1 MPASPRMRGR
11 PGRLSY
17 QLVFLGILVV
27 AAGARAASGAGGGA
41 TPARSGTA
49 AAFRDQGSGVQVV
62 ARVAVP
68 ATVGGRGTAAI
79 VAQALAEQGWPLA
92 VLDSVK
98 GAVASQWLYFRQG
111 ANTLAARP
119 GASQPSTASCWIRV
133 RLVAQPM
140 PTTRDSLLMG
150 AQAWLGERVG
160 TGAAL
165 EYARSLF
172 DALEKDVLTGGP
184 AVRAGEGN
192 LKRLL
197 NYTPEGD
204 FLVCGAHATPTD
216 HM

>member
-1 MPASPRMRGR
+1 MPASARMRGR

-17 QLVFLGILVV
+17 RVVLLGMLVV
-27 AAGARAASGAGGGA
+27 AAGTRSAAGAGGGA
-41 TPARSGTA
+41 TPSRSGSA
-49 AAFRDQGSGVQVV
+49 ASPRDQGSGVQVV

-79 VAQALAEQGWPLA
+79 AAQALADQGWPLA

-111 ANTLAARP
+111 TNTLAARP
-119 GASQPSTASCWIRV
+119 GASQPSGGACWIRV

-150 AQAWLGERVG
+150 AQVWLGERVG

-165 EYARSLF
+165 DYARSLF
-172 DALEKDVLTGGP
+172 DALAKDVLAGGG
-184 AVRAGEGN
+184 AVRAGQGN

-197 NYTPEGD
+197 NYMPEGD
-204 FLVCGAHATPTD
+204 FLVCGAHSTPTD
-216 HM
+216 RM